1 MQNTRMKGMA
11 GMKGKIV
18 KYILI
23 GAAVA
28 VVVEAAKRYLTQCGV
43 TDDADYDTDP
53 ENDDTEDG
61 DEVPGYE
68 TEWNMRCPPSGVY
81 IRNKMC

>member
-1 MQNTRMKGMA
+1 
-11 GMKGKIV
+11 MKGKIV

-61 DEVPGYE
+61 DDSDGFDDSIAEDFDDIMDDELDKATVE
-68 TEWNMRCPPSGVY
+68 ALSSQE
-81 IRNKMC
+81 